1 MKAGEFCNREVI
13 VVERHEALTEAARL
27 MKICHVGCV
36 VVVESHDYGRHPIG
50 ILTDRDIVLRYV
62 AFGLPTNDVIVSE
75 AMTSDLVT
83 IEDEAGLMETV
94 RLMRDHSLQ
103 RLPVID
109 ADSNLIGLVA
119 RDDAI
124 ELLAEELTDLVS
136 MVDRRERRE
145 REVRGRR

>member
-1 MKAGEFCNREVI
+1 MKAGEFCKREVI

-27 MKICHVGCV
+27 MKTCHVGCV
-36 VVVESHDYGRHPIG
+36 VVVEMHDDGRRPVG

-62 AFGLPTNDVIVSE
+62 SFGLPTNDVVVSE

-83 IEDEAGLMETV
+83 LDEEADLMETV
-94 RLMRDHSLQ
+94 RLMRDRSLQ

-109 ADSNLIGLVA
+109 ARSNLIGLVA

-136 MVDRRERRE
+136 AVDRRERRE
-145 REVRGRR
+145 RQVRGRR